1 MYTSSCVA
9 IRVDAAMVMGTGHL
23 RRCLSLAQAL
33 LERGAKVHLLV
44 RQLDDVAAQ
53 VLQKIPAFKDFK
65 IHWLPRPNFGYFF
78 EEGAPPNQHWS
89 GVAWSKDVSD
99 VIAVMQNIRPEWMIV
114 DHYAFDEKWH
124 GAVCQSLG
132 CKLLVIDDLADRS
145 LDTDVLLD
153 QNWDSNHEGK
163 YIGRL
168 RRDPAWLTGPT
179 FALLDKIYYNT
190 LPYQFKDEVKS
201 IGIFMGGTDPEGAS
215 LKALY
220 ASRKSGFLGP
230 VEVATISAN
239 PHLPSLRNYCS
250 NSVNTMLT
258 IDEPNLAH
266 FFFRHDLHIGAGG
279 SATWERCCMGAPTI
293 AMALAENQRTVLE
306 PLRGMDVL
314 EIAEGFDERFQKQI
328 HALIA
333 NPELRRVM
341 YEKSRRLVDGAG
353 VYRVANFLL
362 TYD

>member
-1 MYTSSCVA
+1 
-9 IRVDAAMVMGTGHL
+9 
-23 RRCLSLAQAL
+23 
-33 LERGAKVHLLV
+33 
-44 RQLDDVAAQ
+44 
-53 VLQKIPAFKDFK
+53 
-65 IHWLPRPNFGYFF
+65 
-78 EEGAPPNQHWS
+78 
-89 GVAWSKDVSD
+89 
-99 VIAVMQNIRPEWMIV
+99 
-114 DHYAFDEKWH
+114 
-124 GAVCQSLG
+124 LG